1 MDEAPECLLSRA
13 VDGYERCPGAGCPF
27 WRNGR
32 CQMGDLRADIDTNPQ
47 LARLLLDLR
56 AQMMGSDGWRLF
68 RRVS

>member
-1 MDEAPECLLSRA
+1 
-13 VDGYERCPGAGCPF
+13 
-27 WRNGR
+27 
-32 CQMGDLRADIDTNPQ
+32 MGDLRADIDTNPQ